1 MSTAW
6 LVVEIV
12 LGVLGSILVWI
23 GIVGVVVDVRERH
36 RARVTG
42 RPPRPSARS

>member
-23 GIVGVVVDVRERH
+23 GIVGVVVDVRERR

-42 RPPRPSARS
+42 RPPRPSPRS